1 MPQLRQDPIT
11 GQWVIL
17 ATERAKRPSD
27 YTLTPVSHSAGFC
40 PFCAGNEHLTPGLR
54 LSLPDPDGG
63 PWAVRVVENKFPA
76 LAPDGQPIAQPH
88 GPYTAINGVGAHE
101 VIIESPAHVTD
112 LAALPDAQIALVLRA
127 WRQRLV
133 ALSDDPRLQA
143 VVLFKNHGIAAGA
156 SLEHVHSQLI
166 GLPIVPQQQR
176 DEARLAHAHL
186 ETHDETITE
195 ALLAHEL
202 AEGQRV
208 VVAGEHAVAM
218 TPYAS
223 RVPFELLI
231 LPRVRRAAFSQC
243 EDAEL
248 DGVARVLGES
258 LRRLG
263 GALAHP
269 ALNLTLHTAPLAT
282 PHDPATSWRIHI
294 LPTLSKLAGF
304 EWGSGYHI
312 NPTPPEVAAEHL
324 RTLELSPPSWI

>member
-27 YTLTPVSHSAGFC
+27 YTLTRVRHSAGFC
-40 PFCAGNEHLTPGLR
+40 PFCAGNEHLTPNAR
-54 LSLPDPDGG
+54 LSVADPDGA

-76 LAPDGQPIAQPH
+76 LAPEGQPLAQPH
-88 GPYTAINGVGAHE
+88 GPYTTLDGVGAHE

-112 LAALPDAQIALVLRA
+112 LAELPDAQIARVLRA
-127 WRQRLV
+127 WRQRLD
-133 ALSDDPRLQA
+133 ALAQDERLAA
-143 VVLFKNHGIAAGA
+143 VVIFKNHGIAAGA

-166 GLPIVPQQQR
+166 GLPIVPQSQQLEIQR
-176 DEARLAHAHL
+176 AHEHLSAHGQ
-186 ETHDETITE
+186 TITE
-195 ALLAHEL
+195 VMLAHEL
-202 AEGQRV
+202 EHGQRLV
-208 VVAGEHAVAM
+208 VVGEHAVAM

-231 LPRVRRAAFSQC
+231 LPRVRRAAFGAC
-243 EDAEL
+243 EDAEI

-263 GALAHP
+263 GALEHP
-269 ALNLTLHTAPLAT
+269 ALNLTLHTAPLAQQ
-282 PHDPATSWRIHI
+282 HDPATSWRIHV

-324 RTLELSPPSWI
+324 RTLELSPSSWI